1 MSETYRP
8 RIAVLASGGG
18 TTVEAFIHATQNNV
32 NAEVGLVVCNN
43 PPDKVGVYDRIKRL
57 NDQYGL
63 DIKTAYI
70 NGKMYPGGN
79 QGRGQTLEE
88 SQAICDLIA
97 SGGYD
102 HVALMGYMKEVRG
115 ALIDEYGWHPDF
127 KSIYQARMTN
137 THPGPLPETTDT
149 YGIYTSQRVLKLGMF
164 GIGASRYT
172 MHLVSS
178 GIDLGPIVAESP
190 VDVLADDTPES
201 LFARVQTVEKRQL
214 PIMLGEFLA
223 KQHEYL
229 NK

>member
-127 KSIYQARMTN
+127 KSISTGLSGLTRCIKAWKLTCAWWKPDNPTMVCLSVR
-137 THPGPLPETTDT
+137 LPRRALPAILNAAFSV
-149 YGIYTSQRVLKLGMF
+149 G
-164 GIGASRYT
+164 SRK
-172 MHLVSS
+172 
-178 GIDLGPIVAESP
+178 GD
-190 VDVLADDTPES
+190 
-201 LFARVQTVEKRQL
+201 FARIFSTCFR
-214 PIMLGEFLA
+214 ISG
-223 KQHEYL
+223 
-229 NK
+229 